1 MATQVQF
8 RRGTTGQHS
17 AFTGAVGEVTVDTE
31 KRTVCIHDAT
41 QAGGFPLL
49 REDGTNTNF
58 ALGSLSSCALKFAG
72 DPDTGII
79 SPGLNQISLVTG
91 GFARLTIDSSGA
103 VTLPNN
109 GNLTITGSLN
119 VTGTFNSPDQLAL
132 ILALG

>member
-31 KRTVCIHDAT
+31 KKVVCVHDAT
-41 QAGGFPLL
+41 TAGGFPLL
-49 REDGTNTNF
+49 KEDGSNSSL

-72 DPDTGII
+72 DIDTGIM
-79 SPGLNQISLVTG
+79 STGPDQIQLVTG
-91 GFARLTIDSSGA
+91 GFARLTIDSSG
-103 VTLPNN
+103 VITIP
-109 GNLTITGSLN
+109 GNVNISGNITVTGS
-119 VTGTFNSPDQLAL
+119 TDFQDQLAL

>member
-31 KRTVCIHDAT
+31 KKTVCIHDAS
-41 QAGGFPLL
+41 QVGGFPLL
-49 REDGTNTNF
+49 REDFTNSNL

-79 SPGLNQISLVTG
+79 SPGANQLSLVTG
-91 GFARLTIDSSGA
+91 GFARLTIDSSGV
-103 VTLPNN
+103 VTIP
-109 GNLTITGSLN
+109 GNVNITGNIIVNGS
-119 VTGTFNSPDQLAL
+119 TDFSDQLAL
-132 ILALG
+132 ILALS

>member
-109 GNLTITGSLN
+109 GDLTISGSLN
-119 VTGTFNSPDQLAL
+119 VPGTFNSPDQLAL

>member
-31 KRTVCIHDAT
+31 KKILCVHDAT
-41 QAGGFPLL
+41 KAGGFPLL
-49 REDGTNTNF
+49 KEDGSNSSL

-72 DPDTGII
+72 DIDTGIM
-79 SPGLNQISLVTG
+79 STGPDQIQLVTG
-91 GFARLTIDSSGA
+91 GFARLTIDSSG
-103 VTLPNN
+103 VITIP
-109 GNLTITGSLN
+109 GNVNIAGDIT
-119 VTGTFNSPDQLAL
+119 VTGNTNFSDQLAL

>member
-58 ALGSLSSCALKFAG
+58 ALGSLSSCALKIAG

-109 GNLTITGSLN
+109 GNLTISGSLN

>member
-109 GNLTITGSLN
+109 GDLTITGNLN

>member
-41 QAGGFPLL
+41 QVGGFPLL

-79 SPGLNQISLVTG
+79 SPGANQLSLVTG
-91 GFARLTIDSSGA
+91 GFARLTIDSSGV
-103 VTLPNN
+103 VTIP
-109 GNLTITGSLN
+109 GNVNITGN
-119 VTGTFNSPDQLAL
+119 IVVNGTTDFSDQLAL
-132 ILALG
+132 ILALS

>member
-31 KRTVCIHDAT
+31 KKTVCIHDAS
-41 QAGGFPLL
+41 QVGGFPLL
-49 REDGTNTNF
+49 REDFTNSNL

-79 SPGLNQISLVTG
+79 SPGANQLSLVTG
-91 GFARLTIDSSGA
+91 GFARLTIDSSGV
-103 VTLPNN
+103 VTIP
-109 GNLTITGSLN
+109 GNVNITGNIVVNGS
-119 VTGTFNSPDQLAL
+119 TDFSDQLAL
-132 ILALG
+132 ILALS

>member
-49 REDGTNTNF
+49 KEDASNSSL

-72 DPDTGII
+72 DPDTGIM
-79 SPGLNQISLVTG
+79 SPGSNQLTLVTG

-103 VTLPNN
+103 ITIPNN
-109 GNLTITGSLN
+109 GNVSISGDLTVTGSIDSGN
-119 VTGTFNSPDQLAL
+119 QLAL

>member
-31 KRTVCIHDAT
+31 KKTVCIHDAS
-41 QAGGFPLL
+41 QIGGFPLL
-49 REDGTNTNF
+49 REDFSNSNL

-79 SPGLNQISLVTG
+79 SPGANQLSLVTG
-91 GFARLTIDSSGA
+91 GFARLTIDSSGV
-103 VTLPNN
+103 VTIP
-109 GNLTITGSLN
+109 GNVNITGNIVVNGS
-119 VTGTFNSPDQLAL
+119 TDFSDQLAL

>member
-31 KRTVCIHDAT
+31 KKTVCIHDAT

-109 GNLTITGSLN
+109 GNLTISGSLN

>member
-31 KRTVCIHDAT
+31 KKTVCIHDAS
-41 QAGGFPLL
+41 QVGGFPLL
-49 REDGTNTNF
+49 REDFTNSNL

-79 SPGLNQISLVTG
+79 SPGTDQISLVTG
-91 GFARLTIDSSGA
+91 GFARLTIDSSGV
-103 VTLPNN
+103 VTIP
-109 GNLTITGSLN
+109 GNVNITGN
-119 VTGTFNSPDQLAL
+119 IVVNGTTDFSDQLAL
-132 ILALG
+132 ILALS

>member
-31 KRTVCIHDAT
+31 KKTVCIHDAST
-41 QAGGFPLL
+41 LGGFPLL
-49 REDGTNTNF
+49 QEDGSNSNF

-72 DPDTGII
+72 DPDTGLM
-79 SPGLNQISLVTG
+79 STGSDQVQLVTG
-91 GFARLTIDSSGA
+91 GFARLTIDSSGV
-103 VTLPNN
+103 VTIP
-109 GNLTITGSLN
+109 GNVNITGN
-119 VTGTFNSPDQLAL
+119 ITVNGTTDFSDQLAL